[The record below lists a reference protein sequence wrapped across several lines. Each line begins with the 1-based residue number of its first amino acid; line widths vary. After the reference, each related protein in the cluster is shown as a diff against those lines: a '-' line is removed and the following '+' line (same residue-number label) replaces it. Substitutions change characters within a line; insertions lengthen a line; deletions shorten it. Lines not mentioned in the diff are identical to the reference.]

1 MSIVQV
7 FERGAHRVVEVRLRG
22 GLVVA
27 IGVLEVD
34 LLQVHRLP
42 VAGVQVPNGP
52 RVGGD
57 VVRNAA
63 AALSLVPAGDC
74 SPRHLMPCK
83 GSKCVE

>member
-1 MSIVQV
+1 VSIVQV

-42 VAGVQVPNGP
+42 VA
-52 RVGGD
+52 R
-57 VVRNAA
+57 
-63 AALSLVPAGDC
+63 ALHSFTFQLN
-74 SPRHLMPCK
+74 
-83 GSKCVE
+83 